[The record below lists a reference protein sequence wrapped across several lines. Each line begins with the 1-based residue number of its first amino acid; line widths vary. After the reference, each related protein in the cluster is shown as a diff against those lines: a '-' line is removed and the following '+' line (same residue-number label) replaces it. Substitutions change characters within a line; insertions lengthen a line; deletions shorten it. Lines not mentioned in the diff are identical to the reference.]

1 MAVYLLDTSVVID
14 ALNRKRGRWQL
25 LRALVESGETL
36 ACSAMTVME
45 IYAGLR
51 PQESVTTQAF
61 LDGLEHYIVDR
72 ELGRYAGL
80 LKNEWARQGR
90 TLSAPDVVIAAT
102 ALLHKLVL
110 MTDNRKDFP
119 MPQLALYHLPE
130 SQ

>member
-1 MAVYLLDTSVVID
+1 MAIYLLDTSVIID
-14 ALNRKRGRWQL
+14 ALNRKRSRWQL
-25 LRALVESGETL
+25 LKALVESGETL

-45 IYAGLR
+45 IYAGVR
-51 PQESVTTQAF
+51 PRESAATQAF
-61 LDGLEHYIVDR
+61 LDGLEHYTVDR

-80 LKNEWARQGR
+80 LKNEWSKQGR

-119 MPQLALYHLPE
+119 MPQLALYHFPE
-130 SQ
+130 SH